1 VKFQLRNIT
10 LARIGLKCQATGGL
24 RSQVSSFKRRM
35 IFHFS
40 FVIGRITA
48 KAPRTAEFAKKHRA
62 LEGFASEFEFGVNEF
77 RV

>member
-1 VKFQLRNIT
+1 
-10 LARIGLKCQATGGL
+10 
-24 RSQVSSFKRRM
+24 M

-48 KAPRTAEFAKKHRA
+48 KAPRTAEFAKKNWA
-62 LEGFASEFEFGVNEF
+62 LESFASKFEFGVNEF